1 MWLFCFKDATVKKE
15 IREPGGS
22 LILVL
27 GPYCHYTYIAVKHQ
41 QQGTLLY
48 MCTIN
53 TQTQKQCLCSGNKIV
68 ISEIGIVDD
77 NGCIL
82 MHYR

>member
-1 MWLFCFKDATVKKE
+1 MAYCRSEWNQDPNLQ
-15 IREPGGS
+15 
-22 LILVL
+22 

-68 ISEIGIVDD
+68 IAEMGIVDD
-77 NGCIL
+77 HGCIL